1 MQPALLIILLINIVL
16 LFLMYYFQRKY
27 VHTYILWTLIILA
40 FPIVGFIFYLI
51 FGQGCRF
58 IQQKSGKRKQ
68 FEDKTYLD
76 FYNQDGNF
84 YSNYKLPNNVPAL
97 AKYNFNQGNAYYT
110 QRNKVDLYAN
120 NKEFFES
127 FLKDIENA
135 QDSIRLEIYSF
146 KSDEFGNRMRELLIS
161 KAKSGVEVSILY
173 DALGSRK
180 SSKLFFTALSLAGAT
195 VRRFNR
201 KYLKSLSFSNSHR
214 NKRNIFLLDGKI
226 AYVGSVRLSNESNN
240 ANEKYSNWH
249 DSVVRISGE
258 AVNYCTTR
266 FYQDFNYA
274 SGKYHKLTL
283 QTFNEDLPHSAVQ
296 VAFDGPDTKNY
307 SILGAIIK
315 AIYEAKSR
323 IIIVT
328 NSFIPNSNLMQAIRI
343 AKKSGVRVQFVIG
356 KMSQSPIKFCLTKI
370 NLSKLMKFGVE
381 VYQYNGYINDKAV
394 VIDDNM
400 ACIGNVEL
408 DANSLWNNFNLTAFM
423 YDTVTVKKQIEIY
436 QKLIDNCAECKVPYL
451 ATLNVWNRF
460 WARVLQWLNPII

>member
-1 MQPALLIILLINIVL
+1 MQPALLIILLINFVL

-195 VRRFNR
+195 IRRFNR

-226 AYVGSVRLSNESNN
+226 AYVGSV
-240 ANEKYSNWH
+240 
-249 DSVVRISGE
+249 
-258 AVNYCTTR
+258 
-266 FYQDFNYA
+266 
-274 SGKYHKLTL
+274 
-283 QTFNEDLPHSAVQ
+283 VQ

-343 AKKSGVRVQFVIG
+343 AKKSGVRVQFIIG

-408 DANSLWNNFNLTAFM
+408 DANSLWNNFNLTAFL

-451 ATLNVWNRF
+451 ATLNVWNRL

>member
-180 SSKLFFTALSLAGAT
+180 SSKLFFAIFADVDNDDSYTELAD
-195 VRRFNR
+195 V
-201 KYLKSLSFSNSHR
+201 
-214 NKRNIFLLDGKI
+214 
-226 AYVGSVRLSNESNN
+226 
-240 ANEKYSNWH
+240 
-249 DSVVRISGE
+249 
-258 AVNYCTTR
+258 
-266 FYQDFNYA
+266 
-274 SGKYHKLTL
+274 KLT
-283 QTFNEDLPHSAVQ
+283 
-296 VAFDGPDTKNY
+296 
-307 SILGAIIK
+307 
-315 AIYEAKSR
+315 
-323 IIIVT
+323 
-328 NSFIPNSNLMQAIRI
+328 
-343 AKKSGVRVQFVIG
+343 
-356 KMSQSPIKFCLTKI
+356 
-370 NLSKLMKFGVE
+370 
-381 VYQYNGYINDKAV
+381 
-394 VIDDNM
+394 
-400 ACIGNVEL
+400 
-408 DANSLWNNFNLTAFM
+408 
-423 YDTVTVKKQIEIY
+423 
-436 QKLIDNCAECKVPYL
+436 
-451 ATLNVWNRF
+451 
-460 WARVLQWLNPII
+460 